1 MIYFFFRDSWQHL
14 LGLIRNREQ
23 RLQAAGEI
31 HRFHRDVAEALSRI
45 QEKEAALPEDL
56 GRDLNSVLALI
67 RRHEGFENDLV
78 ALEAQLQVLVEDA
91 SRLQAHYPGNNAT
104 HIDQQQRIVVIH
116 WEELK
121 NRSAHRRD
129 QLQAS
134 CDLQRFHAQVYFFH
148 YIYMIIYTQSIFN
161 GKIIQARDLMNWAAG
176 LRATMS
182 TEEKVRDAASAQTLK
197 AEHEGLKG
205 EIEAREEN
213 FSSVLDLGEA
223 MVQTGHYAAVVR
235 NSFML

>member
-1 MIYFFFRDSWQHL
+1 MVYSLFIRESWQHL

-91 SRLQAHYPGNNAT
+91 SRLQAHYPGNNAV
-104 HIDQQQRIVVIH
+104 HIDQQQQIVVAH

-121 NRSAHRRD
+121 ERSAHRRD

-134 CDLQRFHAQVYFFH
+134 CDLQRFLTQVYTIFIIIRKVNKFRNV
-148 YIYMIIYTQSIFN
+148 ILLMIICLGQRFNELGSWTPCNNVNRRQSERCSKRTDF
-161 GKIIQARDLMNWAAG
+161 K
-176 LRATMS
+176 S
-182 TEEKVRDAASAQTLK
+182 
-197 AEHEGLKG
+197 
-205 EIEAREEN
+205 
-213 FSSVLDLGEA
+213 
-223 MVQTGHYAAVVR
+223 
-235 NSFML
+235 

>member
-1 MIYFFFRDSWQHL
+1 MNMVKCFGKIFINQLKQYIDSNIIHFFIRESWQHL

-91 SRLQAHYPGNNAT
+91 SRLQAHYPGNNAV
-104 HIDQQQRIVVIH
+104 HIDQQQQIVVAH

-121 NRSAHRRD
+121 EKSAHRRD

-134 CDLQRFHAQVYFFH
+134 CDLQRFLTQVL
-148 YIYMIIYTQSIFN
+148 TC
-161 GKIIQARDLMNWAAG
+161 
-176 LRATMS
+176 S
-182 TEEKVRDAASAQTLK
+182 TLFY
-197 AEHEGLKG
+197 
-205 EIEAREEN
+205 N
-213 FSSVLDLGEA
+213 
-223 MVQTGHYAAVVR
+223 
-235 NSFML
+235 

>member
-1 MIYFFFRDSWQHL
+1 

-91 SRLQAHYPGNNAT
+91 SRLQVHYPGNNAV
-104 HIDQQQRIVVIH
+104 HIDQQQQIVVAH

-121 NRSAHRRD
+121 ERSAHRRD

-134 CDLQRFHAQVYFFH
+134 CDLQRFL
-148 YIYMIIYTQSIFN
+148 TQ
-161 GKIIQARDLMNWAAG
+161 
-176 LRATMS
+176 
-182 TEEKVRDAASAQTLK
+182 
-197 AEHEGLKG
+197 
-205 EIEAREEN
+205 
-213 FSSVLDLGEA
+213 VLDCTSYRLYLTIYITL
-223 MVQTGHYAAVVR
+223 TGKTFR
-235 NSFML
+235 